1 MKYIILDRD
10 GVINI
15 DSDNYIRRPE
25 EWHPIPGS
33 LEAIAKLYQAGYT
46 IVVATNQSGL
56 ERGYFTQETLDAI
69 HQKMLSMVSKAGGHI
84 EHIFFC
90 PHSPDTHC
98 VCRKPKPGLV
108 HQFESIY
115 GVSCEKITPPFVGDS
130 LRDLQAAVASGCQPI
145 LVKTGKGL
153 ATLEKL
159 VDWKHQAVAVYENLL
174 QFTEALL
181 EPPSN

>member
-15 DSDNYIRRPE
+15 DSDDYIRRPE

-33 LEAIAKLYQAGYT
+33 LEAIAKLYQAGYM

-56 ERGYFTQETLDAI
+56 ERGYFSLETLDAI
-69 HQKMLSMVSKAGGHI
+69 HQKMHSMVSKVGGHI

-90 PHSPDTHC
+90 PHAPGAHC
-98 VCRKPKPGLV
+98 VCRKPKPGLINE
-108 HQFESIY
+108 FENIC
-115 GVSCEKITPPFVGDS
+115 GVSCEKINPPFVGDS
-130 LRDLQAAVASGCQPI
+130 LRDLQAAIASGCQPI

-153 ATLEKL
+153 ATLAKL
-159 VDWKHQAVAVYENLL
+159 IDWKHETVPVYENLL
-174 QFTEALL
+174 QFSEALL
-181 EPPSN
+181 ASPST